1 MELGERIIEADA
13 AGANTDHEP
22 RAATHRNR
30 SKKQST
36 DNTKNPNVKK
46 QTRKP
51 AKDKERSDKRSC
63 AQPRATEFFRFFI
76 FRGWGISQARKIIHE
91 KAAPV
96 TKPQWKPQKA
106 ATTAPK
112 QRHRQA
118 NKGERN
124 TAQTKARAKA
134 PTRANA
140 TNTPQH
146 TRRRKPR
153 AGRRSCMCASLGV
166 AANRGSG
173 YFKVRDGNVK

>member
-1 MELGERIIEADA
+1 MLQRWNWDSGQLKPTPPAPTQITNPEPQHIATA
-13 AGANTDHEP
+13 AG
-22 RAATHRNR
+22 
-30 SKKQST
+30 SKPQTTQRTPTS
-36 DNTKNPNVKK
+36 KK

-63 AQPRATEFFRFFI
+63 AQPRATDFSRFFI

-96 TKPQWKPQKA
+96 TKPQRKPQKA
-106 ATTAPK
+106 AATAPK

-118 NKGERN
+118 NKCERN

-153 AGRRSCMCASLGV
+153 AGRRSCICGSLGGRQ
-166 AANRGSG
+166 RGQ
-173 YFKVRDGNVK
+173 RTI